1 MSEVKVVPDSAT
13 GRPCMSRKLLFV
25 VNVDWFFL
33 SHRLPIALEAMR
45 QGYEV
50 HLATGLTDKLDE
62 LHRHGLVVHP
72 LSLDRSSMGLID
84 TLSTMLQLRRI
95 YRDVRPD
102 VLHLVTIKPVLLGGM
117 MARLTGMP
125 AVVVAVSG
133 LGFVFV
139 AKGVK
144 ASVRRWLVGGLYKL
158 ALGRNNLKVI
168 FQNSDDQASL
178 EKLVNLPSRKVA
190 MIRGSGADLTH
201 YQVQPMANGVPIVL
215 LAARLLIDKGVR
227 EFVQSAQI
235 LRRRGLLAQDVR
247 FVIVGT
253 PDLDNP
259 ASLRK
264 GELDQ
269 WTEEGVVEL
278 WGYRTDMSHVITAA
292 HVVVLPS
299 YYGEGLPKVLIEAAA
314 CGRVVITTDHPGCR
328 DAIEP
333 GITGL
338 LVPPMDSIALANAI
352 QELLGDPVRCANM
365 GQAGRVLAETQ
376 FDVRQVVASHLQI
389 YQKLIVKKKKIL
401 FVVNSVIFFLSH
413 RLPIA
418 RQLIEDGYEVHL
430 AASGEPLPILDE
442 MGLMFHDLRFTR
454 QGTRPLSEIMVI
466 WHLFTLFKNLK
477 PDIVHLVT
485 IKPYLYGGIAA
496 KLANVPA
503 VVSAVSGLGVVFIAK
518 GLKAKLLRAVLYPL
532 YKLAFSHSNQSIIFQ
547 NRDDADLLV
556 NWVDIHSSKVC
567 LIRSSGVDLNVYQNN
582 AEPTGKVTVTF
593 VARLLV
599 DKGIREFI
607 NASKILYSARKE
619 VEFLVAGD
627 LDEGNP
633 ASVNKEEVASW
644 KRLPNVTVIGFSND
658 IAGLYSQSHI
668 ACLPSYREGLP
679 KSLIEAAACGRAVI
693 TTDVPGCRDAIEPD
707 KTGLLVPIKNA
718 KAIADAIEYLIENPD
733 GRIRMGAAG
742 RAFSE
747 KEFGIKKIVA
757 EHMELY
763 RKLINKV
770 ELK

>member
-1 MSEVKVVPDSAT
+1 MSEVNVLPDADNEQLF
-13 GRPCMSRKLLFV
+13 MSRKLLFV

-50 HLATGLTDKLDE
+50 HIATGLTDKIDE
-62 LHRHGLVVHP
+62 LQRYGLLVHP
-72 LSLDRSSMGLID
+72 LELDRSSVGLV
-84 TLSTMLQLRRI
+84 STWRTILQLRKI
-95 YRDVRPD
+95 FKNVQPD
-102 VLHLVTIKPVLLGGM
+102 VVHLVTIKPVLLGGM
-117 MARLTGMP
+117 VARLSGLP

-158 ALGRNNLKVI
+158 ALGHNNLRVI
-168 FQNSDDQASL
+168 FQNSDDQTSL
-178 EKLVNLPSRKVA
+178 QRLSHLPDRKVA
-190 MIRGSGADLTH
+190 MIRGSGVDLTQ
-201 YQVQPMANGVPIVL
+201 YNVLPIPVGVPVVL
-215 LAARLLIDKGVR
+215 LASRLLVDKGVR

-235 LRRRGLLAQDVR
+235 LRQRGLSAQDVR
-247 FVIVGT
+247 FVIVGK

-259 ASLRK
+259 SSLRLD
-264 GELDQ
+264 ELES
-269 WTEEGVVEL
+269 WAEEGVVEL
-278 WGYRTDMSHVITAA
+278 WGHRTDMPQVMRAA
-292 HVVVLPS
+292 SIVVLPS

-328 DAIEP
+328 DAIDP
-333 GITGL
+333 DITGI
-338 LVPPMDSIALANAI
+338 LVPLRDSMSLANVI
-352 QELLGDPVRCANM
+352 EELLIDPDKCANM
-365 GQAGRVLAETQ
+365 GRAGRELAESQ
-376 FDVRQVVASHLQI
+376 FDVRQVVTAHLQI
-389 YQKLIVKKKKIL
+389 YQKLIVKKKKVL
-401 FVVNSVIFFLSH
+401 FVVNSVTFFLSH

-418 RQLIEDGYEVHL
+418 HQLIEDGFEVHL
-430 AASGEPLPILDE
+430 AASGETLPILDA
-442 MGLMFHDLRFTR
+442 MGLIFHDLRFTR

-466 WHLFTLFKNLK
+466 WHLFKLFNDLK

-496 KLANVPA
+496 KLAKVPA

-547 NRDDADLLV
+547 NRDDAEFLV
-556 NWVDIHSSKVC
+556 NWVDIPSSKVC
-567 LIRSSGVDLNVYQNN
+567 LIRSSGVDLNVYQNS
-582 AEPTGKVTVTF
+582 AEPTGKITVAF

-607 NASKILYSARKE
+607 NASKILHSNGKE
-619 VEFLVAGD
+619 VIFLIAGD

-633 ASVNKEEVASW
+633 ASIDKEEVASW
-644 KRLPNVTVIGFSND
+644 KRLPNVTVIGFSKD

-679 KSLIEAAACGRAVI
+679 KSLIEAAACGKVVI

-707 KTGLLVPIKNA
+707 KTGILVPIKNA

-733 GRIRMGAAG
+733 ERQEMGAAG

-763 RKLINKV
+763 SKLTNKL